1 MKQSPA
7 SIDSAVDATRGDSR
21 LSGYRPTFAA
31 VDLGRLTANY
41 RALAARVGEDVG
53 VIPVVKADAYGHGA
67 VAVARRLST
76 LGPRAFAVALP
87 EEGVELRRAGISQEI
102 LLLGALGPGQVGVA
116 LEHRLTPA
124 IFERGLL
131 ERLNHEGRA
140 RGRRIDVNVKV
151 DTGMGRIGFPTT
163 EHGALVDWLASA
175 QGIEV
180 TGVFTTF
187 ARADEPD
194 DAATARQIDH
204 LGALLAGLARAGIGP
219 GLVHAANTAGILAHP
234 PGWKQAV
241 RPGLGLYG
249 IHPGEAVPRAPLLPV
264 LALETTVIQVKD
276 VPAGTPIGYGG
287 AWRAEGPARIATLPV
302 GYGDGYPRALG
313 SRGRVLFDG
322 GEGRVAGR
330 VSMDLIAV
338 DATGIEGVA
347 VGSPATL
354 IGERGGGS
362 VTADEIARA
371 CGTIPYET
379 LCGISGR
386 VPRVYVEAGRVL
398 EVRPP
403 ATETSA
409 VQPGRDR

>member
-1 MKQSPA
+1 MDFPA
-7 SIDSAVDATRGDSR
+7 PIDTAVDAVRRDSR
-21 LSGYRPTFAA
+21 LSGYRPTFAT
-31 VDLGRLTANY
+31 VDLGRLAANY
-41 RALAARVGEDVG
+41 RALAERVGKGVG
-53 VIPVVKADAYGHGA
+53 IIPIVKADAYGHGA

-87 EEGVELRRAGISQEI
+87 EEGVELRRAGISEEI
-102 LLLGALGPGQVGVA
+102 LLLGGLGPGQVGVA

-124 IFERGLL
+124 VFERGLL
-131 ERLNHEGRA
+131 ERLSHEGRA
-140 RGRRIDVNVKV
+140 RGRRIAVHVKI
-151 DTGMGRIGFPTT
+151 DTGMGRIGFPTR
-163 EHGALVDWLASA
+163 EHAPLVDWLASA
-175 QGIEV
+175 KGIEV

-194 DAATARQIDH
+194 DPETALQIDR
-204 LGALLAGLARAGIGP
+204 LAVLLAGLARAGIGP
-219 GLVHAANTAGILAHP
+219 GLVHASNTAGILAHP
-234 PGWKQAV
+234 AGWGQAV

-313 SRGRVLFDG
+313 SCGRVLFDG

-338 DATGIEGVA
+338 DATGIEGVV

-354 IGERGGGS
+354 IGERGGGI

-371 CGTIPYET
+371 GGTIPYET

-398 EVRPP
+398 TVRPP
-403 ATETSA
+403 ATEASA
-409 VQPGRDR
+409 VQPERDR